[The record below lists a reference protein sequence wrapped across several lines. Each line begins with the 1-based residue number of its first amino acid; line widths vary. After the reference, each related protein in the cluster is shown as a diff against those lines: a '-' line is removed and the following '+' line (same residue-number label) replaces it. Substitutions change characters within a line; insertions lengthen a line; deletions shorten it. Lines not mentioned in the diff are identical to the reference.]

1 MGAFSSGS
9 LSRVCS
15 GALRDL
21 RITFLNS
28 VKNISRQYMN
38 RIMGK
43 NRERLVSALYHF
55 SGHPYCTRMIDHII
69 SEAFCLCD
77 CRK

>member
-1 MGAFSSGS
+1 MGAFSPGS

-21 RITFLNS
+21 RITFKNS

-43 NRERLVSALYHF
+43 IGNGWFLQCIIFWTPLMYSHALLDAMAYIEYLRF
-55 SGHPYCTRMIDHII
+55 
-69 SEAFCLCD
+69 
-77 CRK
+77 